1 MNLNVSKN
9 FFCNFKQN
17 IFMSWQNSLYF
28 LIPATFILLLIF
40 PVFVEARVSYN
51 PLYNRGVVA
60 LFIFKIKL
68 FYFIFSFHGQFIEL
82 ENEKETKRE
91 KLEFQSQKFAVM
103 EEFSKQI
110 KSKVRLKKL
119 YVFYNIGT
127 GEASSSAMLCGFLNL
142 ILTQVFLIIKSKKPT
157 ASMCIYDTVSYN
169 KTVFEIAGRMSISI
183 SVFDVVYSFILSVIL
198 TKRNN
203 LRN

>member
-1 MNLNVSKN
+1 
-9 FFCNFKQN
+9 
-17 IFMSWQNSLYF
+17 MSWQNSLYF